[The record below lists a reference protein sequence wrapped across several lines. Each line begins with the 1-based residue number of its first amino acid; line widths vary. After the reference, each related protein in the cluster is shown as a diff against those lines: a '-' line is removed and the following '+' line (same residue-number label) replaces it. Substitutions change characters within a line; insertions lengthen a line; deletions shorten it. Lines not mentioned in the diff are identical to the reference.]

1 VGNLR
6 HLLEAELRF
15 CFCGYIVLVIATTC
29 SVQEASLSALEGYSC
44 TRESLEERKACSF
57 EDQLWNRTAERNG
70 IYFGCEAAEMSNDD
84 PSAYLRVSS
93 TRDVLEQTRMFDSK
107 KWLWVPDDE
116 EGFKAAC
123 VKSQKGDSCLLE
135 LSDGS
140 VSRLFDY
147 LPDFHLNLMLLD
159 T

>member
-1 VGNLR
+1 M
-6 HLLEAELRF
+6 
-15 CFCGYIVLVIATTC
+15 LVIATTC

-70 IYFGCEAAEMSNDD
+70 IYFGREAAEMSNDD

>member
-1 VGNLR
+1 M
-6 HLLEAELRF
+6 
-15 CFCGYIVLVIATTC
+15 LVIATTC

>member
-1 VGNLR
+1 M
-6 HLLEAELRF
+6 
-15 CFCGYIVLVIATTC
+15 LVIATTC

-70 IYFGCEAAEMSNDD
+70 IYFGREAAEMSNDD

-147 LPDFHLNLMLLD
+147 LPDFHLSLMLLD

>member
-1 VGNLR
+1 M
-6 HLLEAELRF
+6 
-15 CFCGYIVLVIATTC
+15 
-29 SVQEASLSALEGYSC
+29 QEASLSALEGYSC

>member
-1 VGNLR
+1 
-6 HLLEAELRF
+6 
-15 CFCGYIVLVIATTC
+15 
-29 SVQEASLSALEGYSC
+29 
-44 TRESLEERKACSF
+44 
-57 EDQLWNRTAERNG
+57 
-70 IYFGCEAAEMSNDD
+70 MSSDD

-123 VKSQKGDSCLLE
+123 VKSQKGDTCLLE

-140 VSRLFDY
+140 VSPQLY
-147 LPDFHLNLMLLD
+147 CFHLD

>member
-1 VGNLR
+1 MGNLR

-15 CFCGYIVLVIATTC
+15 CFCGYIVLEIATTC

-44 TRESLEERKACSF
+44 TRESLEERKACNF
-57 EDQLWNRTAERNG
+57 EDQLWNPHCRKERN
-70 IYFGCEAAEMSNDD
+70 YFGREAAEMSNDD
-84 PSAYLRVSS
+84 PSVYLRVSS

-140 VSRLFDY
+140 VSHLFDY

-159 T
+159 A

>member
-1 VGNLR
+1 
-6 HLLEAELRF
+6 
-15 CFCGYIVLVIATTC
+15 
-29 SVQEASLSALEGYSC
+29 
-44 TRESLEERKACSF
+44 
-57 EDQLWNRTAERNG
+57 
-70 IYFGCEAAEMSNDD
+70 MSNDD
-84 PSAYLRVSS
+84 PSVYLRVSS

-140 VSRLFDY
+140 VSHLFDY

-159 T
+159 A